1 MAVVEEGCRKPVLG
15 VWCVCNVSMLT
26 SYDID
31 GGINFAKAT
40 AKLYIL
46 HSSQRPV
53 RKGIAQYAH
62 QCLWAV
68 HCGTCMLA
76 NVHSAWGPG
85 IRFFRR
91 SERSRRRRKVL
102 LFSKSLTEEK
112 TEKGWPIKKSDR
124 RKDRK
129 RLTKNRESIMVFKK
143 SERRKDRKRL
153 TKNRESIMVFKKSE
167 RRKDRKGLTKN
178 RESIMFFKKSERRKD
193 RKRLTK
199 NRESIMFFK
208 KSERRKDRKRL
219 TKNSLSVFVAF
230 LKASSQSGQSFA
242 AVLWSRFWRFCT
254 LRCGFSILFTLH
266 LTRAQVALRL
276 KPVLIFFF
284 FFSSHNLKEAKHAP
298 TPHVRSFL

>member
-91 SERSRRRRKVL
+91 SERSRRRRGKVL

-112 TEKGWPIKKSDR
+112 TEKGWPI
-124 RKDRK
+124 
-129 RLTKNRESIMVFKK
+129 
-143 SERRKDRKRL
+143 
-153 TKNRESIMVFKKSE
+153 
-167 RRKDRKGLTKN
+167 
-178 RESIMFFKKSERRKD
+178 KKSERRKD

>member
-1 MAVVEEGCRKPVLG
+1 MRTSVFGLYTVALACLPMFIQPEGQESGFSEGLREAGGGEGKYYCFQK
-15 VWCVCNVSMLT
+15 VWQ
-26 SYDID
+26 
-31 GGINFAKAT
+31 K
-40 AKLYIL
+40 KR
-46 HSSQRPV
+46 Q
-53 RKGIAQYAH
+53 K
-62 QCLWAV
+62 
-68 HCGTCMLA
+68 
-76 NVHSAWGPG
+76 
-85 IRFFRR
+85 
-91 SERSRRRRKVL
+91 KVDQ
-102 LFSKSLTEEK
+102 SKSLREEK
-112 TEKGWPIKKSDR
+112 TEKGWPKTGKVLWFSKS
-124 RKDRK
+124 
-129 RLTKNRESIMVFKK
+129 LREEKTEKGWPKTGKVLWFLK
-143 SERRKDRKRL
+143 SL
-153 TKNRESIMVFKKSE
+153 REEKTE
-167 RRKDRKGLTKN
+167 KGWPKTGKVLC
-178 RESIMFFKKSERRKD
+178 FFKKSERRKD

-199 NRESIMFFK
+199 NRASIMFFK